1 MTPHGSSCKADNP
14 SESNAPQSVTVGSP
28 LADES
33 LLLQTKI
40 IIVIVS
46 PECQVSVHLCLR
58 TAVSH
63 IIMHKFGLAT
73 RIGTNFTISNLVTQ
87 NMRLVA
93 LAMEEKKM
101 CPKCNSQIKYPLSCF
116 KILLMMKTRRATAKL
131 FPLKITTRIHA
142 SDHPPSKVMCRR
154 PSREW

>member
-14 SESNAPQSVTVGSP
+14 SESNAPQSVTVGSS

-58 TAVSH
+58 T
-63 IIMHKFGLAT
+63 IMHKFGLAT
-73 RIGTNFTISNLVTQ
+73 IGTNFTISNLVTQ

-101 CPKCNSQIKYPLSCF
+101 YPKCNSQIKYPLSCF

-131 FPLKITTRIHA
+131 FLLKITTRIHA